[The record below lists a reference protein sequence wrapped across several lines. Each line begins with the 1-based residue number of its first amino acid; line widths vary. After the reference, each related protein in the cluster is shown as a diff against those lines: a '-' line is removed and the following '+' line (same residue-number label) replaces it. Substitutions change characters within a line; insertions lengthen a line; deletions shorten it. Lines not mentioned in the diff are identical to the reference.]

1 MTGKGKK
8 IAAAVI
14 LVVLI
19 LAVAAPIPIPVR
31 KTMTGM
37 AWTGTDTAQAETAQL
52 EVNGIYWFRLF
63 GDNRYS
69 GMLKVSTETDT
80 ADAAGNGCKVEF
92 VHQKKVPSAL
102 FYLGGASSEY
112 FRPKHVRYASV
123 SGIFR
128 SVLLSS
134 DLGDEEDI
142 WYFAAPAASEKEAE
156 DVKAQLV
163 FDA

>member
-1 MTGKGKK
+1 MKGKGKK

-37 AWTGTDTAQAETAQL
+37 AWMGTDTAQAETAQL

-63 GDNRYS
+63 GDKRYS
-69 GMLKVSTETDT
+69 GTLTVSTETDT
-80 ADAAGNGCKVEF
+80 MDVGGNGCKVQF
-92 VHQKKVPSAL
+92 VHQKNIPSAL
-102 FYLGGASSEY
+102 FYWGEAANAY

-123 SGIFR
+123 SGIFQ

-142 WYFAAPAASEKEAE
+142 WYFAAPAASEKEAQ
-156 DVKAQLV
+156 DVKDQLA
-163 FDA
+163 FGA